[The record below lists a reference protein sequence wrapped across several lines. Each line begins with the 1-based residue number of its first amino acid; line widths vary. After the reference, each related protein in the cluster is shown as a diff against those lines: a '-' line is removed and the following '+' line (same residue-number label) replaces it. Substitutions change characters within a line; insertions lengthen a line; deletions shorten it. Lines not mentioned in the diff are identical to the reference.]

1 MIQIQ
6 LQNSEAVI
14 EGLSDIV
21 SPSVVRRV
29 VYAMAQQYHAD
40 ILDYVYAG
48 RAYKH
53 RTGQLTQ
60 SIGWH
65 GNDDTSATV
74 YANAEYAPFV
84 EFGTKAHPI
93 TPANRKMLRFPVA
106 GGGMAFARRVNHPG
120 SRAYPFFY
128 TDQATRREN
137 MQARAIEILNEAING

>member
-14 EGLSDIV
+14 DGLSNIT

-40 ILDYVYAG
+40 ILNYVYAG
-48 RAYKH
+48 RAYRQ

-65 GNDDTSATV
+65 GNNDTSATV
-74 YANAEYAPFV
+74 YANAEYAPFI
-84 EFGTKAHPI
+84 EFGTQPHSIVPV
-93 TPANRKMLRFPVA
+93 NRKMLRFPVV